1 LAKRPKSFWGERR
14 EPLDP
19 EQQWITYHD
28 DYPAIRL
35 ESEIIYLC
43 SLRGLQPPM
52 ADEMELWEIAAYLG
66 LHRKETRAEHDTREI
81 TEAKSEYWDETGPD
95 RMERMAKVAEERKA
109 RRLAR
114 KQERR
119 QKREENRHVR

>member
-1 LAKRPKSFWGERR
+1 LERGPKSFWGER
-14 EPLDP
+14 PDPIDP
-19 EQQWITYHD
+19 EQQWITHHD
-28 DYPAIRL
+28 DTPVLAV
-35 ESEIIYLC
+35 EAEILHAC
-43 SLRGLQPPM
+43 SMRGLQPPM

-119 QKREENRHVR
+119 QKREEEVDVR